1 MPSKTIHNALK
12 RVWQKEK
19 LIEKTNAITRS
30 RTGAGN
36 LWAAP
41 GDIIPKKDLMYLSV
55 GIPDSES
62 LPRKEL
68 NQAMLE
74 VLNREEDTSLRYG
87 FGPGYFPIRKYL
99 ADTYS
104 REKGMAVTPDW
115 FQLTNGS
122 TAAIDL
128 IVRSFI
134 EPGDVIITETPT
146 YMGSLSNFLGV
157 GAEICPIAM
166 DESGLIMSDLAEKIA
181 SLKAEGKRVK
191 MVYTISAFQNP
202 TGVTLSLD
210 RKKALLELAAKEEFL
225 ILDDDAYGAL
235 YYDDPPSMAM
245 SGLSGGYGVFTV
257 GTFSKT
263 VATGLRIGWIH
274 AHPDAI
280 TIFSRMKFDMGQN
293 QMALHMMG
301 RFLES
306 GHFEPHMKKMRALYK
321 KKMEMVT
328 DAMDKYLSAFMTFD
342 RPKGGFYIWVKLNEG
357 LTANSVWRTATHEG
371 IAVNPGP
378 SFMPDYIPG
387 KGEFLRIAFCWTPM
401 EQLEEAVHRLAT
413 ACQRVAKGDAA

>member
-1 MPSKTIHNALK
+1 MSYETLKNDLK
-12 RVWQKEK
+12 RIWKKDQ
-19 LIEKTNAITRS
+19 LIKKTNAVTRA
-30 RTGAGN
+30 RAGAGN

-41 GDIIPKKDLMYLSV
+41 GDIVPKKELMYLSV
-55 GIPDSES
+55 GIPDSRS

-68 NQAMLE
+68 NQAMLA
-74 VLNREEDTSLRYG
+74 VLNKEEDTSLRYG
-87 FGPGYFPIRKYL
+87 FGQGYFPVRDYL

-104 REKGMAVTPDW
+104 RERGLDVTPDW

-134 EPGDVIITETPT
+134 EPGDVIVTETPT
-146 YMGSLSNFLGV
+146 YMGSLSNFMGV
-157 GAEICPIAM
+157 GAEICPVAV
-166 DESGLIMSDLAEKIA
+166 DENGLIIEELEEKINA
-181 SLKAEGKRVK
+181 LDKEGKKVK
-191 MVYTISAFQNP
+191 IVYTISAFHNP
-202 TGVTLSLD
+202 TGVTLSLE
-210 RKKALLELAAKEEFL
+210 RKKALLALAAEHEFL

-235 YYDDPPSMAM
+235 YYDELPSMAL

-263 VATGLRIGWIH
+263 LATGLRIGWIH

-280 TIFSRMKFDMGQN
+280 SVFSRMKFDMGQN

-306 GHFEPHMKKMRALYK
+306 GHFEPHVKKMRALYK
-321 KKMEMVT
+321 KKMEIVA
-328 DAMDKYLSAFMTFD
+328 DAMDEQLSEFMTFN
-342 RPKGGFYIWVKLNEG
+342 RPTGGFYLWVKLKDG
-357 LTANSVWRTATHEG
+357 LTSQAVWRTATHEG

-378 SFMPDYIPG
+378 SFMPDYAPG
-387 KGEFLRIAFCWTPM
+387 SSEFLRIAFCWTPM
-401 EQLEEAVHRLAT
+401 EQLEEAVKRLAV
-413 ACQRVAKGDAA
+413 ACQRVASGDVA